1 MVEIDSFRAES
12 RCSGYWSFDE
22 IDSFR
27 AEIRGGLPIN
37 LMMKFVGFGAE
48 ICASPMNLM
57 MKFVGFGAE
66 IDGNLMNL
74 MMK

>member
-1 MVEIDSFRAES
+1 MVEIDSFRAENCS
-12 RCSGYWSFDE
+12 SGYWSFDE
-22 IDSFR
+22 IDSLR
-27 AEIRGGLPIN
+27 AESRGGLSMN

-66 IDGNLMNL
+66 SDGTPP
-74 MMK
+74 